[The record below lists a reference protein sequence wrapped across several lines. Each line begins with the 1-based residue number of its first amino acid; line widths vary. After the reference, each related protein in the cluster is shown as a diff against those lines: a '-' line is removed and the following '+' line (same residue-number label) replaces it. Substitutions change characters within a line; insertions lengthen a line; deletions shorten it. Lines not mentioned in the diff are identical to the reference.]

1 LGQKQQLSLMFHSDD
16 ITDNVLVL
24 SFILQKM
31 ELLIYFRF
39 PLIQSKYLILTV
51 NDIICVYMQGQEGED
66 VIDVMQGK
74 PIEE

>member
-1 LGQKQQLSLMFHSDD
+1 MFHSDD

-66 VIDVMQGK
+66 VIDAGETNRRITMSG
-74 PIEE
+74 